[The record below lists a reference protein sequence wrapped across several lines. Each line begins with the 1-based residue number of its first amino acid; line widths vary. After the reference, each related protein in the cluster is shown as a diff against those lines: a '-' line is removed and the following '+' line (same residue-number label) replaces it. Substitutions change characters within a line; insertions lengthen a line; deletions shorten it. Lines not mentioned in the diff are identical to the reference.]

1 MTEQDRLQNEK
12 LLTSFLYQ
20 TVGVLSVLV
29 RRGGPEL
36 CSVVPVCC
44 HCPLLF
50 VRRPLLHVGG
60 RATFTARDAADQ
72 SLLQAEQTSCF
83 TVFTRETS
91 NNSLPVSKQVAVVIL
106 NYAFNFPEILPG
118 VRAFTRLQSLEM
130 ISVP

>member
-60 RATFTARDAADQ
+60 RATFTARDAV
-72 SLLQAEQTSCF
+72 EQTSCF